1 MAGVE
6 TADCRFR
13 RDGSLEG
20 LLEACE
26 CVDPLFVEL
35 QLLGLREFDLLVVL
49 YLLMRN
55 HNKANNSN
63 IKMI

>member
-13 RDGSLEG
+13 RDGSLDG

-49 YLLMRN
+49 YL
-55 HNKANNSN
+55 
-63 IKMI
+63 